1 MSSTPDEQR
10 DLARI
15 DAALAEGRAT
25 ASDPRERELEELAL
39 ALRDDAP
46 QPDPQF
52 ARRLDERVAEGF
64 ARPRRFR
71 LPAFERRR
79 WMPLLAGAT
88 AVLAIALVTAGV
100 LSGDE
105 QDDPAGVAVQPAPT
119 TAEPDPAQSQEAAGS
134 QVRRVERSAQ
144 MTIAAPGD
152 EFQQMADGV
161 GRIAEAHG
169 GYVVRSSVTTGDE
182 PARGGSFELR
192 IPTKQLETAL
202 AELGRL
208 GDVRSRSETV
218 QDMTAPYRGVE
229 KRLGEALLERR
240 AMREDLADAE
250 GPEAE
255 ALREQLRA
263 LAGEIDSLGEQRERL
278 RRQTVFSTVTVT
290 LEEQG
295 EADSGGVGAAF
306 DDVLGMLE
314 GALVLAIRVLGVA
327 LPLAL
332 LAVLARFA
340 AGVARRRR
348 REAALL

>member
-1 MSSTPDEQR
+1 VSSVPDERR

-15 DAALAEGRAT
+15 DAALAEGRVT
-25 ASDPRERELEELAL
+25 ASEPRERELEELAL

-46 QPDPQF
+46 QADPAF
-52 ARRLDERVAEGF
+52 ARRLDDRVAEGF
-64 ARPRRFR
+64 ARPRRFK
-71 LPAFERRR
+71 LPATRRG
-79 WMPLLAGAT
+79 WVPVLAGAT

-100 LSGDE
+100 LSSDDE
-105 QDDPAGVAVQPAPT
+105 QQAGDVAVQPAPT
-119 TAEPDPAQSQEAAGS
+119 TAEPSPPTSQEALGAGE
-134 QVRRVERSAQ
+134 RRVERTAQ

-152 EFQQMADGV
+152 EFAQMADGV
-161 GRIAEAHG
+161 GRIAEAQG

-208 GDVRSRSETV
+208 GDVRARSETA

-229 KRLGEALLERR
+229 KRLGEALVERR
-240 AMREDLADAE
+240 AMQDKLDEAD

-263 LAGEIDSLGEQRERL
+263 LSGEIDSLSEERERL
-278 RRQTVFSTVTVT
+278 RRKTVFSTVNVT
-290 LEEQG
+290 LEEMG
-295 EADSGGVGAAF
+295 ETDSGGVGGAF
-306 DDVLGMLE
+306 DDVIGTLE

-332 LAVLARFA
+332 LALLARLA